1 MLAAAVYAIW
11 YERNSRFF
19 KARARN
25 ECFINEITLCVR
37 ARVST
42 LQGFKPSQENRWLLR
57 SWGLSHAI
65 FVSSV

>member
-1 MLAAAVYAIW
+1 MQYGKKGIQDF
-11 YERNSRFF
+11 SRLELEMNVSLM
-19 KARARN
+19 KL
-25 ECFINEITLCVR
+25 LCVR

-57 SWGLSHAI
+57 SWGLSHDI